1 MIKLLSTDF
10 DGTLVDH
17 FAQPPVAPELI
28 ELFRDLQRHGVLWAV
43 NTGRDLGHIT
53 HGLSE
58 FAFPIKPDFVLT
70 SERDVFRRTS
80 TRAAGGSENDEVE
93 NSGNGS
99 EWEPYGDWNERCAM
113 AHDELFEKARPLLEK
128 VLTFIERETRAQ
140 AIHEDARPIGLIA
153 QNEEEMDRIVAFIE
167 LAREELPLFS
177 FQRNT
182 QYLRFCH
189 ADYSKG
195 AALGELGRLT
205 GIARDEIFAV
215 GDHHNDIP
223 MLDGRFARW
232 IACPGNSADAVK
244 ETVIGAGGYVAQAAC
259 SRGVAEALRHFCEE
273 RGLDPRPR
281 ASARARR

>member
-17 FAQPPVAPELI
+17 HAQPPVSPALFA
-28 ELFRDLQRHGVLWAV
+28 LFRELHEHGVLWAV

-58 FAFPIKPDFVLT
+58 FAFPIEPDFVLT
-70 SERDVFRRTS
+70 SERDVFRR
-80 TRAAGGSENDEVE
+80 AAGD
-93 NSGNGS
+93 NGDR
-99 EWEPYGDWNERCAM
+99 WEPYGDWNARCAQ
-113 AHDELFEKARPLLEK
+113 AHDELFEHAQPLLEK
-128 VLTFIERETRAQ
+128 VLTFLKRETRAQ
-140 AIHEDARPIGLIA
+140 AIHDNFRPVGLIA
-153 QNEEEMDRIVAFIE
+153 QDEEEMDRIIAFIE
-167 LAREELPLFS
+167 KTREELPVFS

-195 AALGELGRLT
+195 AALGELARLT
-205 GIARDEIFAV
+205 DVAPDEIFAV

-232 IACPGNSADAVK
+232 AACPGNSAEAVK
-244 ETVIGAGGYVAQAAC
+244 ETVQAAGGYVARGAC
-259 SRGVAEALRHFCEE
+259 SNGVVEALLYFFENCR
-273 RGLDPRPR
+273 LDPRTQER
-281 ASARARR
+281 SFHSR